1 MESTPLTRLNP
12 LKYQAA
18 RLGFWS
24 SVFLAVL
31 TFCTFALAV
40 TALPKS
46 GPSCTGDCLEY
57 PFLDSLAYY
66 PGDYYWMFLAMFQI
80 TVWVVWMLALHF
92 TAPEEKKIFG
102 FAGVGFSLMAAM
114 VLYVD
119 YYLQLAVVPVSL
131 MKGETDGI
139 ALLTQYND
147 HGIFIALEEV
157 GYLLMSLSLFFIAL
171 TFSRKCRLERKLK
184 RLLTAPFIL
193 LAVSLLA
200 FLVQFGVD
208 RSYRFEIAAI
218 TLNWLV
224 LIIAGIMAA
233 VYFRQRMKNTL

>member
-1 MESTPLTRLNP
+1 MEPASNSSELRNNFLLRT
-12 LKYQAA
+12 
-18 RLGFWS
+18 GFWS
-24 SVFLAVL
+24 SVSLAVL
-31 TFCTFALAV
+31 TFITFAMAV

-80 TVWVVWMLALHF
+80 TVWVVWMVALHF

-147 HGIFIALEEV
+147 HGIFIALEEL
-157 GYLLMSLSLFFIAL
+157 GYLLMSLSLFCMAL
-171 TFSRKCRLERKLK
+171 TFSRKNRLERKLK

-193 LAVSLLA
+193 LAVSLVA

-208 RSYRFEIAAI
+208 RSHRFELAAI

-224 LIIAGIMAA
+224 LIIAGIMTA
-233 VYFRQRMKNTL
+233 VYFRQRMKKIQ